1 MHRRSLDPWF
11 ISGFIDA
18 EGSFII
24 QVRKLPRNRTG
35 WRVEAR
41 FKITL
46 HKKDLAVLEKLQA
59 YFNGAGKIVKSG
71 KNTLSYEIRSL
82 EEINYVVL
90 PHFETYCLITQKK
103 ADFELFKQVVE
114 KMKRGE
120 HLTDLGI
127 QEIVNIKA
135 SLNKGLSDELL
146 EVFPNTVNFPRFHVV
161 DSKIPNP
168 HWLAGFTSGEG
179 SFGIVINKSSTHK
192 VGYVLLSF
200 SLSQHI
206 RDKQLMESLV
216 SYLKCGRYVARNN
229 KDLGEYICTK
239 FSDIDEKIIPFF
251 KKYPPPPIHFIA
263 LDMKWIGGRGVK
275 GLDFSDWCKV
285 ADIIKTKN
293 HLTKE
298 GLDMII
304 KIKAGINTGRLR

>member
-1 MHRRSLDPWF
+1 
-11 ISGFIDA
+11 
-18 EGSFII
+18 
-24 QVRKLPRNRTG
+24 
-35 WRVEAR
+35 
-41 FKITL
+41 
-46 HKKDLAVLEKLQA
+46 
-59 YFNGAGKIVKSG
+59 
-71 KNTLSYEIRSL
+71 
-82 EEINYVVL
+82 
-90 PHFETYCLITQKK
+90 
-103 ADFELFKQVVE
+103 
-114 KMKRGE
+114 MKRGE

-179 SFGIVINKSSTHK
+179 SFGIVINKYSTQK

-229 KDLGEYICTK
+229 KYLGEYICTK

-251 KKYPPPPIHFIA
+251 KKYPIV
-263 LDMKWIGGRGVK
+263 GVK

-304 KIKAGINTGRLR
+304 KIKAGINTGRLT